1 MTGNGIGG
9 PTIQRTMRKAWVRDG
24 GEHPFRNL
32 RNSWQTWMRWELR
45 VPPYLIEPMMGHAGH
60 DVTSIHYDRPIAE
73 EFADV
78 MASAYRER
86 PFDRYWDKLG
96 LK

>member
-9 PTIQRTMRKAWVRDG
+9 PCIQKTLRTSWMRDG

-32 RNSWQTWMRWELR
+32 RNSWQTFMRWELR
-45 VPPYLIEPMMGHAGH
+45 VPPYLIEPIMGHAGH
-60 DVTSIHYDRPIAE
+60 DVTALHYDRPVAD

-78 MASAYRER
+78 LVDAYRAN
-86 PFDRYWDKLG
+86 RYDTEWDKLG
-96 LK
+96 L